1 MNNNQ
6 KEICPIE
13 YMIASR
19 RPKRKRSMAQRLKKN
34 KAIIQ
39 KMLIASGVFSV
50 LTVGAIYS
58 SELCDMTKKMVDNIT
73 PNTKRIPKESSFSEG
88 QQISLKNEWDS
99 DLINEIYE
107 QEAMGKD
114 RRGAV
119 NDAFYSLWQRDYSAV
134 ESDEMSNEVYR
145 IRSEQHQ
152 KRSRQFQQ
160 FDWSN
165 IDRCDSMNPFI
176 DMIIK
181 ERNGITQDEYQNEV
195 SCIRRNTS
203 ISQNNQNLHM
213 ALRGNTR

>member
-13 YMIASR
+13 YMIKSR

-88 QQISLKNEWDS
+88 KQISLKNEWDS

-107 QEAMGKD
+107 QEAMGKGP
-114 RRGAV
+114 RGAV
-119 NDAFYSLWQRDYSAV
+119 NDAFYSLWQRDDSAV
-134 ESDEMSNEVYR
+134 ESGEMSNEVYR

-203 ISQNNQNLHM
+203 ISQNSQNLHT
-213 ALRGNTR
+213 ALRGNMR

>member
-107 QEAMGKD
+107 QEVMGKD